1 VQAKYLIKTKTKDT
15 QIGELMTAVENALEA
30 KHAAETREARTL
42 AENKYLQKVIN
53 TSFKATAY
61 IVAASKLP
69 IEEKLALQEDFA
81 LLKNESIETV
91 STIAKTVK
99 EEVVEVLDENKA
111 PIAEAGIEILDKAA
125 DLFSKYTNK
134 EGA

>member
-1 VQAKYLIKTKTKDT
+1 
-15 QIGELMTAVENALEA
+15 MTAVENALEA